1 MSDLK
6 EFLRAYFMYFE
17 VFFKATVLDKLYIC
31 MAESNIYFY
40 THTPFPPPKTC
51 FNFEYTNFV
60 SKYVQLAFAGYH
72 IQNIDQ

>member
-40 THTPFPPPKTC
+40 THTPFPPPQNL
-51 FNFEYTNFV
+51 F
-60 SKYVQLAFAGYH
+60 QLQIY
-72 IQNIDQ
+72 